1 MALLFSSNMCE
12 KQQSKRQTEKKD
24 KRMLIRILQNKT
36 INMRRIPK
44 TTTKQEKKKTP
55 FYKTKTKK
63 HL

>member
-1 MALLFSSNMCE
+1 MCE

-44 TTTKQEKKKTP
+44 TTTKQEKKKTKKR
-55 FYKTKTKK
+55 KTEGKTKK
-63 HL
+63 QC